1 MASSLSISRNS
12 FFISSSLQGTAAS
25 VSTTG
30 IWSLGSRA
38 STPFFFS
45 RKFTMLMRVSIVLP
59 ANPLGVKKSFVLSQ
73 SRRVDFVQKLNPAQT
88 FDEFVKCEAI
98 LLARLL
104 GFVLFLFE
112 VSIHD
117 GAGGGR
123 LLFCIAVSSLTVIP
137 RDRAS
142 CSFSISWASGRASAN
157 VAECGGCLF

>member
-59 ANPLGVKKSFVLSQ
+59 ANPLAVRKSFVLSQ

-112 VSIHD
+112 VGIQD

-123 LLFCIAVSSLTVIP
+123 LVFCIEGSLLPGIP
-137 RDRAS
+137 RDRALWR
-142 CSFSISWASGRASAN
+142 FSISWPSGRAGAN
-157 VAECGGCLF
+157 VAEWSGCHF